1 MESPAAFSIRRK
13 LARVVVP
20 ITASRH
26 CGDKM
31 VFPSDC
37 PDAETLDLM
46 TKAFDAA
53 WEEAE
58 YALASSTFN
67 PTGLRR
73 LMALRI
79 MAAVRDGEHDP
90 ERLKELALDAIAKA
104 Y

>member
-1 MESPAAFSIRRK
+1 MP
-13 LARVVVP
+13 
-20 ITASRH
+20 
-26 CGDKM
+26 
-31 VFPSDC
+31 FPKNCHD
-37 PDAETLDLM
+37 PETLGLM

-58 YALASSTFN
+58 YALASSIN

-90 ERLKELALDAIAKA
+90 ERLKELALAAIAKGS
-104 Y
+104 